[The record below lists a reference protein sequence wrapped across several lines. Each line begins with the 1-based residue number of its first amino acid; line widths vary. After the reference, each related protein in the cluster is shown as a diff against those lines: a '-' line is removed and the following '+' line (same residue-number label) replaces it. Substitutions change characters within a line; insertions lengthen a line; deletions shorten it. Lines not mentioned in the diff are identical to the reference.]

1 MTTARKRSG
10 GHARSASPLPLEQR
24 IRPPTPPPQP
34 QQALPNATSP
44 LCTWRASLS
53 TEPENPCPICLD
65 NDDGATVDG
74 NQPGMCTACGQ
85 SFCGACNSVSL
96 VGSLLSCPCCRAS
109 FHPPRAE
116 AFRQCWKLVH
126 DRSPGRHTPL
136 AQNQLG
142 FMYSKGDGVEPDA
155 VEAATWF
162 RKAAETGCCDAQ
174 CNLGTMYS
182 IGAGVEQ
189 DWGEATKWY
198 RTAAEAGHA
207 AAPPPLYPVLAE
219 AGLVAG
225 NSGQRLLGST
235 VARSFSS
242 DGSTGFVAVKMLK
255 TASDGDAG
263 GAACGSS
270 IRGSSTIAQC
280 SGGTPL
286 SRAAFGGHHKAVIR
300 LLELGCDP
308 RLHDAEGGGSGQ
320 LMLGGERHTA

>member
-1 MTTARKRSG
+1 MTTARKPGTEKKRWPCTFSIAVAAG
-10 GHARSASPLPLEQR
+10 AK
-24 IRPPTPPPQP
+24 TTTT
-34 QQALPNATSP
+34 NTTTTTTTSTHP
-44 LCTWRASLS
+44 RYLAPMHMESKLS

-96 VGSLLSCPCCRAS
+96 LGSLLSCPCCRAS
-109 FHPPRAE
+109 FHPPRTE

-162 RKAAETGCCDAQ
+162 RKAAEAGCCDAQ
-174 CNLGTMYS
+174 CNLGTMYG

-189 DWGEATKWY
+189 DWGKATKWY

-207 AAPPPLYPVLAE
+207 AAPPSSSTPSWLWLGN
-219 AGLVAG
+219 AGYDCWG
-225 NSGQRLLGST
+225 HPPPQQQR
-235 VARSFSS
+235 
-242 DGSTGFVAVKMLK
+242 
-255 TASDGDAG
+255 
-263 GAACGSS
+263 
-270 IRGSSTIAQC
+270 IGSSTCLQAW
-280 SGGTPL
+280 SS
-286 SRAAFGGHHKAVIR
+286 SRS
-300 LLELGCDP
+300 L
-308 RLHDAEGGGSGQ
+308 
-320 LMLGGERHTA
+320 